1 MSTAWPAHRIGAT
14 ALALIVLAFA
24 AWVLQHFLLSIAWA
38 GVLAIATWPIYVRAE
53 HRLGPTRA
61 AALSTALVAICT
73 IVPLAW
79 LSAVAVH
86 EVHALV
92 VWLRGVDQTGF
103 AFPETLAR
111 LPAIVAAPLREWWAD
126 TLAVPHGPSEW
137 LRPTVVEHLRGTST
151 LFRGVALNAIHRIA
165 ALCFALVMLYFMFRD
180 GRGFGNGLRRVVRHT
195 CGDAWSKRVADT
207 PRVVRATVDGLVL
220 VGLGVG
226 VLVGLAGWVAGF
238 PSPALLAALTAAAAT
253 IPFVAPIV
261 FGGAALWLAASGALV
276 PALAFL
282 AWSGTVLFIA
292 DHIVRPKIIGDGA
305 RLPFWA
311 VLFGVLG
318 GVETLGLIGLFLG
331 PVAMALL
338 AQWWRAEA
346 SGVAEPVTSQ
356 EVQP

>member
-1 MSTAWPAHRIGAT
+1 MSNGWPAHRIGAT

-24 AWVLQHFLLSIAWA
+24 AWVLQHFLLSIVWA
-38 GVLAIATWPIYVRAE
+38 GVLAIATWPIYLRAE
-53 HRLGPTRA
+53 RRFGPTRA
-61 AALSTALVAICT
+61 AALSTALVALCT

-92 VWLRGVDQTGF
+92 SWLRAVDQTGF
-103 AFPETLAR
+103 VFPETLAR
-111 LPAIVAAPLREWWAD
+111 LPAVVATPLREWWTD

-137 LRPTVVEHLRGTST
+137 LRPTVVEHLHGTST
-151 LFRGVALNAIHRIA
+151 LFRGAAMNAIHRIA
-165 ALCFALVMLYFMFRD
+165 ALGFALVMLYFMFRD
-180 GRGFGNGLRRVVRHT
+180 GRSFGGGLLRFVRQT

-226 VLVGLAGWVAGF
+226 VLVGIAGWLAGF

-261 FGGAALWLAASGALV
+261 FGGAALWLAAGGALM
-276 PALAFL
+276 PAIVFL
-282 AWSGTVLFIA
+282 AWSSVVLFIA
-292 DHIVRPKIIGDGA
+292 DHFVRPKIIGEGA

-331 PVAMALL
+331 PAAMALL

-346 SGVAEPVTSQ
+346 SDWAEPGAPHENQ
-356 EVQP
+356 I